1 MFLPLVLSWKRECVL
16 TRMLASC
23 MKWPANKELMVLFNL
38 FLQIEPGSVAYL
50 DGRLTLCDVVL
61 KV

>member
-1 MFLPLVLSWKRECVL
+1 
-16 TRMLASC
+16 
-23 MKWPANKELMVLFNL
+23 MKWPASKELMVLFNL
-38 FLQIEPGSVAYL
+38 FFLQIEPDSVAYL